1 MADLIES
8 MDEEGILSLTLNR
21 PDRLNAFSPEML
33 DALAAALRRAATDPA
48 VSAVILSGA
57 GRGFCAGGDVKAM
70 ASRPDDTLERRAAEL
85 RLRHHEIILGMRNC
99 PKIIIG
105 AINGPAF
112 GAGLGLALA
121 CDLRLAAASARF
133 GTAFANV
140 GFSGDFGGS
149 YHLTQLA
156 GPAKAR
162 ELYLLGEPI
171 DAHEALR
178 LGLVTKVVSDETLAE
193 EALALARRFAR
204 GPRIAY
210 AYMKRNLLLAESGSL
225 AEVLDAEAWHQA
237 RTGLTDDHR
246 EARQAFVEKRPPR
259 FRGS

>member
-1 MADLIES
+1 MDLLENI
-8 MDEEGILSLTLNR
+8 DDEGILTLTLNR
-21 PDRLNAFSPEML
+21 PDRLNAFSPAML
-33 DALAAALRRAATDPA
+33 DALTAALRRAATDPA
-48 VSAVILSGA
+48 ITAVILTGA

-70 ASRPDDTLERRAAEL
+70 ASRPDDPLERRAAEL
-85 RLRHHEIILGMRNC
+85 RLRHHDIILGMRTC
-99 PKIIIG
+99 PKVIIG

-121 CDLRLAAASARF
+121 CDLRIAAASARF

-162 ELYLLGEPI
+162 ELYLLGEPVE
-171 DAHEALR
+171 AMEALR
-178 LGLVTKVVSDETLAE
+178 LGLVSKVVPDEMLAE

-204 GPRIAY
+204 GPRVAY
-210 AYMKRNLLLAESGSL
+210 AYMKRNLFLAESAPL
-225 AEVLDAEAWHQA
+225 TEVLDAEAWAQA
-237 RTGLTDDHR
+237 RTGLTEDHR
-246 EARQAFVEKRPPR
+246 EARIAFVEKRPPR
-259 FRGS
+259 FKGS